1 MRVVDG
7 VKEFNVDTDEK
18 LSSFMGYLNDIYAG
32 NPYSYS
38 SELSRKS
45 MGMFRDIAVE
55 NQFKA
60 DTGKWMIYGGLTHI
74 DGGTKE
80 HIMEKDIILMI

>member
-32 NPYSYS
+32 NH
-38 SELSRKS
+38 
-45 MGMFRDIAVE
+45 
-55 NQFKA
+55 
-60 DTGKWMIYGGLTHI
+60 THI
-74 DGGTKE
+74 LLNYQE
-80 HIMEKDIILMI
+80 SQWECSEI